1 MKYWM
6 LKLWAEL
13 ILAVKKCFD
22 MSVVVCLFVCL
33 FLCSPPMSG
42 EFAASEWRVAV
53 LSVGSRSTYV
63 VSAVLHAL
71 HSFPHLP
78 YMIFRS
84 GGVPAPLLFCQ
95 VIMCISIHKVYK
107 VHPTPR
113 YTCWDL
119 LGRRY
124 SFRP

>member
-1 MKYWM
+1 
-6 LKLWAEL
+6 
-13 ILAVKKCFD
+13 
-22 MSVVVCLFVCL
+22 MSVVVC
-33 FLCSPPMSG
+33 SPPLSG

-53 LSVGSRSTYV
+53 LSVGLMSAYV

-71 HSFPHLP
+71 HSFLHLG

-84 GGVPAPLLFCQ
+84 GGVPAPLRFDQ
-95 VIMCISIHKVYK
+95 FIRFISIHKVYK
-107 VHPTPR
+107 AHPTPS